1 MTTLVAAL
9 RGSEMLLLF
18 AVILSGLALGR
29 ITVAGVRLG
38 VAGVLFSGLAM
49 GALLSAPDQAL
60 RIAPQLRDLGLV
72 LFVYLVGLASG
83 PGFFSAWQ
91 RDGKRMNAVVL
102 LALLSGAATVLV
114 GGHLLGLDRGFMAGV
129 FSGAL
134 TNTPALAAANERLQG
149 TDLASH
155 PAVAYSI
162 TYPFGVLGALVLFRI
177 LARLRRKALAEERA
191 HREKAVSPPL
201 RSSNFEVTNPDIV
214 GRAIGELRVR
224 DVAGVV
230 ISRWNRDGVTKVPT
244 SYTVLAAGDVVTAV
258 GTADA
263 LVRAEGFF
271 GARSDRQLETYREQ
285 VDMRR
290 ILVSRKDLVGRTISD
305 LELQRRFNAQITR
318 LRRADLDLLPSG
330 DMTLALG
337 DRLRV
342 VAPKSRMPE
351 LAAFFGD
358 SEKALA
364 ELDFV
369 ALAAGILAG
378 FLLANVPLPA
388 PSGELRL
395 GIAGGPLLV
404 ALFLG
409 RLGRTGPF
417 TWAVP
422 YESSATLRELG
433 LLLFLSGVGVGA
445 GAALGTL
452 DGSSSLAMLG
462 LGAVVTLVTSVTV
475 LLLAPVVGR
484 STVIG
489 SLGAASGTQTQP
501 ATLAEAYAISGRSD
515 EVYIAYALVYPVAMI
530 GKILIAQLIALM

>member
-1 MTTLVAAL
+1 MTALVEAL
-9 RGSEMLLLF
+9 RASEMLLLF

-29 ITVAGVRLG
+29 VSVAGVRLG
-38 VAGVLFSGLAM
+38 VAGVLFSGLAL
-49 GALLSAPDQAL
+49 GALLSVPGDEL

-83 PGFFSAWQ
+83 PGFFTAWE
-91 RDGKRMNAVVL
+91 RDGKRMNAVVVMAL
-102 LALLSGAATVLV
+102 LAGSATALV
-114 GGHLLGLDRGFMAGV
+114 GGRLLGLDHGFIAGV
-129 FSGAL
+129 FSVAL

-149 TDLASH
+149 TELAAH
-155 PAVAYSI
+155 PAMGYSI
-162 TYPFGVLGALVLFRI
+162 TYPFGVLGALALFRI
-177 LARLRRKALAEERA
+177 LARVRRRVLEEERA
-191 HREKAVSPPL
+191 RRETAVSPPL
-201 RSSNFEVTNPDIV
+201 RSSNFEITNPEV
-214 GRAIGELRVR
+214 AGRAIGELRVR
-224 DVAGVV
+224 DTVGVV
-230 ISRWNRDGVTKVPT
+230 ISRWNRSGVTQVPT
-244 SYTVLAAGDVVTAV
+244 SYTVLAGGDVVTAV

-263 LVRAEGFF
+263 LAAAERFF

-290 ILVSRKDLVGRTISD
+290 ILVSRKDLVGMSISQLD
-305 LELQRRFNAQITR
+305 LQRRFNAQVTR

-342 VAPKSRMPE
+342 VAPRSRIPE

-364 ELDFV
+364 ELDFP

-378 FLLANVPLPA
+378 LLVANLPLPG
-388 PSGELRL
+388 PSGGLEL

-404 ALFLG
+404 ALLLG

-417 TWAVP
+417 VWSVP
-422 YESSATLRELG
+422 YESSVTLRELG

-462 LGAVVTLVTSVTV
+462 LGAAVTLITSLTV
-475 LLLAPVVGR
+475 LLLAPAVGR

-501 ATLAEAYAISGRSD
+501 ATLAEAHAISGRSA
-515 EVYIAYALVYPVAMI
+515 EVYVAYALVYPVAMI
-530 GKILIAQLIALM
+530 GKILIAQLIALS

>member
-18 AVILSGLALGR
+18 AVILSGLVLGR

-49 GALLSAPDQAL
+49 GALFSAPDQAL
-60 RIAPQLRDLGLV
+60 RIAPQLRDFGLV

-102 LALLSGAATVLV
+102 VALAAGAATVLL

-149 TDLASH
+149 TELATH
-155 PAVAYSI
+155 PAVGYSI
-162 TYPFGVLGALVLFRI
+162 TYPFGVLGGLALFRI
-177 LARLRRKALAEERA
+177 LARLRRKALEEERA

-201 RSSNFEVTNPDIV
+201 RSSNFEIKNPEII

-224 DVAGVV
+224 DVVGVV
-230 ISRWNRDGVTKVPT
+230 ISRWNRGGVTQVPT
-244 SYTVLAAGDVVTAV
+244 SYTVLAEGDVVTAV
-258 GTADA
+258 GTAAA
-263 LVRAEGFF
+263 LVQAERFF

-290 ILVSRKDLVGRTISD
+290 ILVSRKDLVGKTISQ

-342 VAPKSRMPE
+342 VAPRSRIPE

-388 PSGELRL
+388 PSGELKL

-417 TWAVP
+417 TWSVP

-452 DGSSSLAMLG
+452 DGSSSFAMLG
-462 LGAVVTLVTSVTV
+462 LGVAVTLVTSVTV

-484 STVIG
+484 STVVG

>member
-1 MTTLVAAL
+1 MTMLIESL
-9 RGSEMLLLF
+9 RGSELLLLF

-29 ITVAGVRLG
+29 ISFAGVRLG
-38 VAGVLFSGLAM
+38 VAGVLFSGLTL
-49 GALLSAPDQAL
+49 GALLSAPGEAL
-60 RIAPQLRDLGLV
+60 RIAPQLRDVGLV

-83 PGFFSAWQ
+83 PGFFTAWQ
-91 RDGKRMNAVVL
+91 RDGKRLNLVVV
-102 LALLSGAATVLV
+102 LALLAGAGTVLL
-114 GGHLLGLDRGFMAGV
+114 GGRLLDLDPGFMAGV

-149 TDLASH
+149 TAMASH
-155 PAVAYSI
+155 PAMGYSI
-162 TYPFGVLGALVLFRI
+162 TYPFGVLGGLALFRI
-177 LARLRRKALAEERA
+177 LARMRRRVLEEERA

-201 RSSNFEVTNPDIV
+201 RSSNFEITNPEIV
-214 GRAIGELRVR
+214 GQAIGELRVR
-224 DVAGVV
+224 DAVGVV
-230 ISRWNRDGVTKVPT
+230 ISRWNRGGVTQVPT

-258 GTADA
+258 GTAEA
-263 LVRAEGFF
+263 LTAAERFF
-271 GARSDRQLETYREQ
+271 GTRSDRQLETYREQ

-290 ILVSRKDLVGRTISD
+290 ILVSRRDLVGKSIAE

-330 DMTLALG
+330 DMKLALG

-342 VAPKSRMPE
+342 VAPKSRIPE

-369 ALAAGILAG
+369 ALAAGIMAG
-378 FLLANVPLPA
+378 LLLANVPLPA
-388 PSGELRL
+388 PSGQMKL

-404 ALFLG
+404 ALVLG

-417 TWAVP
+417 VWSVP

-445 GAALGTL
+445 GAALGEM
-452 DGSSSLAMLG
+452 DGSSGLAMLG
-462 LGAVVTLVTSVTV
+462 LGVVVTLVTSATV
-475 LLLAPVVGR
+475 LTLGPLLGR
-484 STVIG
+484 STFIG

-501 ATLAEAYAISGRSD
+501 ATLAAAYEISGRSD
-515 EVYIAYALVYPVAMI
+515 EVYVAYALVYPVAMI